1 MKSFLFAFVLILLCF
16 LSAKSQ
22 DTVKTAVPPKY
33 PEHHHPSLKDIM
45 HPDGEALIREHRY
58 RDSLNDIN
66 HPEHHHPT
74 LYLDFCFGES
84 FGINGLQG
92 NYSLNYQYERSLF
105 TFRSIGIETFAS
117 KDEDPI
123 YFIVPKAS
131 GSLTQYAL
139 LYGWRF
145 TNNRS
150 HGFSFSA
157 GISTNDR
164 FYYYDATNQ
173 RVHIE
178 QYYAGVPFEAN
189 YEWYTRRFG
198 VSGGFK
204 LSGDISR
211 HSFVGIGVDMG
222 LGFHNTHKH

>member
-1 MKSFLFAFVLILLCF
+1 MKYFLLVFALTLLCF
-16 LSAKSQ
+16 LTAKSQ
-22 DTVKTAVPPKY
+22 DTVRSAVPRT
-33 PEHHHPSLKDIM
+33 HPRHTSFIEML
-45 HPDGEALIREHRY
+45 HPN
-58 RDSLNDIN
+58 RDSLVYQHHYQDSLEDSN

-74 LYLDFCFGES
+74 LYLDFGFGES
-84 FGINGLQG
+84 FGIDGLQG
-92 NYSLNYQYERSLF
+92 NCSLNYQYERSLF
-105 TFRSIGIETFAS
+105 TFRGIGIETFQS
-117 KDEDPI
+117 KNGDPF
-123 YFIVPKAS
+123 YFIIPSAS

-145 TNNRS
+145 TNHRN
-150 HGFSFSA
+150 HGYSFSL

-164 FYYYDATNQ
+164 FFYYNAANQ

-178 QYYAGVPFEAN
+178 QYYAGLPFEAN
-189 YEWYTRRFG
+189 YQWYTRRFG